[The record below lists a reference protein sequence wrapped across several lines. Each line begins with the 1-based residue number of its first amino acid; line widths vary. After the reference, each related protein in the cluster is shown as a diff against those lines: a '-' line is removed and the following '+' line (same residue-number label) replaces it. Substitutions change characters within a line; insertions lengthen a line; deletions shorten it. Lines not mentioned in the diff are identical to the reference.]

1 MVASKGLQRNGRSAK
16 TTPGKAEAEEMQNL
30 TTDIEAPHSEVKPHP
45 HPGVEPEPAMPTA
58 EELLKQAK
66 AQTNAHKQESVEE
79 PDQGEGSE
87 FPPSAIAQSAK
98 SEIETAVAE
107 QAEALVEAEKQARQT
122 YTEAGITKGLKAAGV
137 IRQGFQIGLLT
148 GLTEATKTD
157 AKELVE
163 QLELLDV
170 HIDAESTD
178 STKNLL
184 EQLGVSKPK
193 PKEADEEIPFRSE
206 AIAKNVIQSQG
217 KFNILNK
224 GAKK

>member
-1 MVASKGLQRNGRSAK
+1 MKMVASKGLQRNIK
-16 TTPGKAEAEEMQNL
+16 TTAGKAETQELRNL
-30 TTDIEAPHSEVKPHP
+30 TT
-45 HPGVEPEPAMPTA
+45 GVEASQAEEPQLVGPTA

-66 AQTNAHKQESVEE
+66 AQTIAHKQESVEE
-79 PDQGEGSE
+79 PDQNNNSST
-87 FPPSAIAQSAK
+87 SAIAQSAK

-107 QAEALVEAEKQARQT
+107 QAEALVEAENQARQT

-193 PKEADEEIPFRSE
+193 PKEADEELPFRSE
-206 AIAKNVIQSQG
+206 AIAKNAIQSQG